1 VTSDI
6 EGLSIAGYT
15 LEEKIA
21 RGRTG
26 TVWRARDSE
35 GKQVALRLF
44 GGRLEPLAPKALE
57 RVEQVY
63 KRLEQVMHA
72 SVPKVL
78 DQGKEDERSYV
89 VLKEVTGERLDRML
103 DEQRLPLEQVLALG
117 KTIADGL
124 AAAHTVG
131 LVHTDVCA
139 RSVVVTGATP
149 PCALLGWSAARP
161 LGQQLGRDV
170 PRASVRPPDGEAA
183 EALAT
188 AHLDVYG
195 LGALL
200 YEALCYAPPRP
211 WDASA
216 PASLRHAWPLRRL
229 NPTVPPLVEA
239 VVLKAIDPD
248 PRARYATAAD
258 FSLDLAA
265 LIDKRTPRARPAPI
279 ARALL
284 RASRRRP
291 ALFAGL
297 ALALSVGVG
306 LGAATLATG
315 RARSRRAA
323 RHVEALDL
331 ALAKGDMP
339 QAETELE
346 QAREEQPAGPAVLE
360 AASRLEAARV
370 ESDRR
375 RGEEERTRV
384 RDRAMAEAQ
393 VALDR
398 ARGLRDGVPA
408 LEEAVR
414 RAAALVHPL
423 DAPEGPEKQAFHA
436 ARAALEANARDEAR
450 ALGEAVFALRRALAA
465 DPDAASVRASL
476 AKVELERCRALD
488 VPRDLE
494 RSLRAFAQGAATA
507 LDGTAAPARLEL
519 SVTPAGATATVAVGG
534 ASPRELKLDAAAEV
548 AAGDAIVTL
557 EAPGCQRDEV
567 LVHLEPGRTSRL
579 KVRLAPPTA
588 ESGVIVVPGIELEL
602 GAPPLPFPGMDAAHA
617 SSALAHVAA
626 PIVALDPALVDARPV
641 SCVDYAAFV
650 REKGVALPRGAEADP
665 WPTLE
670 ALERDGTKAVTY
682 VSLEDA
688 RAYARWK
695 GKRLP
700 TRGELWAAR
709 ARGATGEVREWTSG
723 AQGAL
728 VLDVRVPG
736 DEREPVG
743 AERVVPA
750 QARERDLGFRLAE
763 AVR

>member
-26 TVWRARDSE
+26 TVWRARDGE
-35 GKQVALRLF
+35 GNQVALRMF

-89 VLKEVTGERLDRML
+89 VLKEVTGERLDRIL

-139 RSVVVTGATP
+139 RSIVVTGANP

-161 LGQQLGRDV
+161 LDQQLGRDV

-183 EALAT
+183 EAPAT
-188 AHLDVYG
+188 AQLDVYG

-211 WDASA
+211 FDASA

-248 PRARYATAAD
+248 PRSRYPTAAD

-265 LIDKRTPRARPAPI
+265 LIDKRTPRARPAVLS
-279 ARALL
+279 RALL

-323 RHVEALDL
+323 RHLEALDL
-331 ALAKGDMP
+331 ALAKGDMA
-339 QAETELE
+339 QAESELE
-346 QAREEQPAGPAVLE
+346 QAREEQPAGAAVVE

-370 ESDRR
+370 ETDRR
-375 RGEEERTRV
+375 RGEEERARV
-384 RDRAMAEAQ
+384 RDRAVAEAQ
-393 VALDR
+393 AALER

-450 ALGEAVFALRRALAA
+450 ALGEAVMALRRALSA
-465 DPDAASVRASL
+465 DPDSASVRAAL
-476 AKVELERCRALD
+476 AAVELERCRALD

-494 RSLRAFAQGAATA
+494 RSLRAFAQGAAAA
-507 LDGTAAPARLEL
+507 LAGAAAPAHLEL
-519 SVTPAGATATVAVGG
+519 SVTPAGATAAVAIGG
-534 ASPRELKLDAAAEV
+534 AAPRELKLDAAAELP
-548 AAGDAIVTL
+548 AGDAILTL

-579 KVRLAPPTA
+579 KVHLARPTA
-588 ESGVIVVPGIELEL
+588 ESGVIVIPGIELEL
-602 GAPPLPFPGMDAAHA
+602 GAPPLPFPGMDAAQA

-626 PIVALDPALVDARPV
+626 PPVAIDPALVDARPV
-641 SCVDYAAFV
+641 SCVEYAAFV
-650 REKGVALPRGAEADP
+650 REKGVPLPRGAEAEP
-665 WPTLE
+665 WPTLD
-670 ALERDGTKAVTY
+670 ALERDGTRAVTF

-700 TRGELWAAR
+700 TRGELWAAK
-709 ARGATGEVREWTSG
+709 ARGATGDVREWTSG
-723 AQGAL
+723 PGGAL